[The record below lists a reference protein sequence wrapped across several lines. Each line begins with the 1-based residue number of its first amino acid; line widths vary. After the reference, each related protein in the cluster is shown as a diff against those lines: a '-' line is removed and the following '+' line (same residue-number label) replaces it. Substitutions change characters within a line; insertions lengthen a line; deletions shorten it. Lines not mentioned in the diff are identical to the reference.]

1 VSELPPG
8 SSSNNNFSARQDE
21 GVEQMHGLEKPQS
34 LDLPNPRCDEEM
46 EIDEQEGQSG
56 VRPDF
61 SPDRY

>member
-1 VSELPPG
+1 
-8 SSSNNNFSARQDE
+8 
-21 GVEQMHGLEKPQS
+21 MHGLEKPQS